1 MTIASYGRKNAELL
15 QRVIA
20 QYQDMELDA
29 DIVVLSNEPRDLG
42 PNVKVIVGLPTPDP
56 WSLPFAH
63 KAVFAEMVDHYD
75 LFAYTEDDMG
85 VSEQNIRAF
94 VEASPQLA
102 ADEIAG
108 FLRYEL
114 GPTGARSL
122 PEVHGGYRW
131 KPATAARRGRYTVAE
146 FTNEHAAFYLL
157 SRDQLRQMVAHDGFV
172 RVPSKGRY
180 DLACTAATDPYT
192 RYGLRKIICISAL
205 DDFLIHHLS
214 DRYAG
219 QMGIPLD
226 LVRLQIQALEQ
237 IAEGSR
243 EASTLVQAETRW
255 PDGQWAKDGYERPN
269 PDVLNMIPSG
279 TRTLLSLGCGWG
291 ASEANH
297 WWSAAS
303 RSPPCPWTP
312 FWGSWRSD
320 RGSRSCTGPLPECIS
335 KLEGRVFD
343 CVLITDLL
351 HLTPNPRQVVDQC
364 SALVGDGRHLVICGP
379 NFNSLRILAKRALG
393 KGDYRKLRSFD
404 EGGIHRIGPGS
415 LKRDLAR
422 AGFEITSVRWSA
434 APRARWCRPPTR
446 PLGKCPL
453 GPECDEIDWM
463 MEVDISPWSIPATT
477 VRSRCPR

>member
-1 MTIASYGRKNAELL
+1 MANPASDKKRLRLLVTIASYGRKNAELL

-291 ASEANH
+291 ASEESLVERGFTVTALPLDAILGVLAERPGIEVLH
-297 WWSAAS
+297 
-303 RSPPCPWTP
+303 
-312 FWGSWRSD
+312 GS
-320 RGSRSCTGPLPECIS
+320 LPECIS

-393 KGDYRKLRSFD
+393 KGDYCKLRSFD

-422 AGFEITSVRWSA
+422 AGFEITSVRWLHHPA
-434 APRARWCRPPTR
+434 AGGVDRRLGRWGST
-446 PLGKCPL
+446 LWVL
-453 GPECDEIDWM
+453 N
-463 MEVDISPWSIPATT
+463 ATKST
-477 VRSRCPR
+477 G